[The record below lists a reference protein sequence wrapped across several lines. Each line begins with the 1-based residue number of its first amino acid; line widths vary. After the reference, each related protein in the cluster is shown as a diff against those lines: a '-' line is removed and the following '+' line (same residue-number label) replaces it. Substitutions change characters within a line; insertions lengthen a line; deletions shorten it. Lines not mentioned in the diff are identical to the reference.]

1 MQSCIKLRLSIG
13 SIQNIC
19 FLIWSSQAKRFM
31 LNQDSLCN
39 IWRFEKKNI
48 FVVIRSIKNIFSMKK
63 VIITKCC
70 PFKFW
75 VFCLR
80 PLPRFLVLIFWN
92 LHCGEGVM
100 KWKMLAGLKV
110 SYDKFNKNY
119 CIINEVYI
127 NLSTASSKDFNMNLM

>member
-1 MQSCIKLRLSIG
+1 MYAVMYKITIVNRIYPEYLFF
-13 SIQNIC
+13 N
-19 FLIWSSQAKRFM
+19 LILSSQK
-31 LNQDSLCN
+31 NQDSLCN
-39 IWRFEKKNI
+39 IWRSEKKNI

-80 PLPRFLVLIFWN
+80 PLPLFFILIFWN

-119 CIINEVYI
+119 CIINEVQIYPLHHQRTLI
-127 NLSTASSKDFNMNLM
+127 WI

>member
-1 MQSCIKLRLSIG
+1 MYAVMYKITTVNIG

-19 FLIWSSQAKRFM
+19 FLIWSSQAKRIKIVYVIYGD
-31 LNQDSLCN
+31 L
-39 IWRFEKKNI
+39 KKNI

-80 PLPRFLVLIFWN
+80 PLPLFFILIFWN

-110 SYDKFNKNY
+110 SYDKFNKNN
-119 CIINEVYI
+119 CIINEVQIYPLHHQRTLI
-127 NLSTASSKDFNMNLM
+127 WI

>member
-1 MQSCIKLRLSIG
+1 ME
-13 SIQNIC
+13 
-19 FLIWSSQAKRFM
+19 
-31 LNQDSLCN
+31 
-39 IWRFEKKNI
+39 IWRKKNI

-70 PFKFW
+70 PFN
-75 VFCLR
+75 LG
-80 PLPRFLVLIFWN
+80 FLFKAPPPFFFILIFWN

-119 CIINEVYI
+119 CIINEVNI

>member
-1 MQSCIKLRLSIG
+1 MYAVMYKITIVNTRIYPEYLFF
-13 SIQNIC
+13 N
-19 FLIWSSQAKRFM
+19 LILSSQK
-31 LNQDSLCN
+31 NQDSLCN

-80 PLPRFLVLIFWN
+80 PLPLFFYFNFLKFTLWRGCN
-92 LHCGEGVM
+92 E
-100 KWKMLAGLKV
+100 MLAGLKV